1 MLTIAKIHLSTM
13 RAMIGLVL
21 LALLVMGFVVFV
33 FWLQFFASDEVSK
46 AVGIGIARW
55 ALTLVVF
62 ALLWA
67 TGTVLKDPVRL
78 LITGER
84 ARGVVVG
91 VARVAGAAQQDSLE
105 SPVVE
110 FVTSSGERVRVAS
123 RMSAAAKSAQSGTE
137 VMLAYDRSN
146 PEDAQ
151 LLMWREFIP
160 GAVML
165 GFLTFVVLLW
175 MSAVMLTGD
184 RRLDDALHILP
195 AIVARLRLNPVRF
208 PLFFVLACVIPTCVL
223 GTYVTSRRA
232 IDLHVA
238 GLRTTGWV
246 VGLQWTSTRT
256 NDRTLARGDFAM
268 IAYRD
273 KSGEEHIIR
282 RTLAKPVSRLVTGDE
297 VEVLY
302 PARHPARG
310 VVNTWDEFYL
320 MPMFFGLL
328 TIAFL
333 VLLRGLLS
341 GSIPLQG
348 S

>member
-1 MLTIAKIHLSTM
+1 MPTIAKIHLSIL

-105 SPVVE
+105 SP
-110 FVTSSGERVRVAS
+110 
-123 RMSAAAKSAQSGTE
+123 
-137 VMLAYDRSN
+137 
-146 PEDAQ
+146 
-151 LLMWREFIP
+151 
-160 GAVML
+160 
-165 GFLTFVVLLW
+165 
-175 MSAVMLTGD
+175 
-184 RRLDDALHILP
+184 
-195 AIVARLRLNPVRF
+195 
-208 PLFFVLACVIPTCVL
+208 
-223 GTYVTSRRA
+223 YVTSRRA

-238 GLRTTGWV
+238 GLRTMGRV

-256 NDRTLARGDFAM
+256 NDRTLALGDFAM

-273 KSGEEHIIR
+273 TSGEEHIIR

-297 VEVLY
+297 VEVLF

-310 VVNTWDEFYL
+310 
-320 MPMFFGLL
+320 
-328 TIAFL
+328 
-333 VLLRGLLS
+333 S
-341 GSIPLQG
+341 
-348 S
+348 